1 MGDRLTTEPEPIWD
15 LEAEKAV
22 LGACMTV
29 PYIVGYI
36 RAVLPEPVAFL
47 RPGHQIIYTAIL
59 DLYDSDAPTDT
70 IAVKNHL
77 QRAKTLGQVGGPL
90 YLHDLMQGALGVG
103 DPAYHAGIV
112 LRHYRNRVGAAEADR
127 ISVRLRTA
135 DPDDGPELLRELAE
149 RLIKTADT
157 ITVGRPQRHIV
168 DLDEFLNAPEEEYDW
183 LIPGLLER
191 GDRLMLTGPEGG
203 GKSTLWRQIAIQ
215 AASGIHP
222 FTGETIPPLRVL
234 YLDLEN
240 SERQSRRK
248 LRPLRIQARDAYQ
261 SGQLTIEVRPAGLDL
276 LTAEDNAWLD
286 DLVAEARPDLLL
298 TGPLYRMASGDPIEE
313 KHARSVSQALDR
325 IRNRG
330 CAVLIETHCPHG
342 TGGQKRPERPYGA
355 SLWLR
360 WPEFGL
366 FLADDGAVRH
376 WRGARDE
383 RSFPTLL
390 KRGGEWPWTAV
401 TDKKLL
407 QWAQIKECRMQ
418 FLEPMTMRDVEEA
431 TGIPKSTV
439 ARILSDHRVEWDALN
454 GMSVERVG

>member
-1 MGDRLTTEPEPIWD
+1 MTTEPDPIWD
-15 LEAEKAV
+15 LEAEQAV

-29 PYIVGYI
+29 PYIVGHI
-36 RAVLPEPVAFL
+36 RAVIPEPRAFL
-47 RPGHQIIYTAIL
+47 RPQHQIVYAAIL
-59 DLYDSDAPTDT
+59 DLVDQDAPTDT
-70 IAVKNHL
+70 VAIKDYL
-77 QRAKTLGQVGGPL
+77 QRAKTLGQAGGHE
-90 YLHDLMQGALGVG
+90 YLLTLDRAALIAG
-103 DPAYHAGIV
+103 DPAYHARIV
-112 LRHYRNRVGAAEADR
+112 MRHWRNRIGAAEADR
-127 ISVRLRTA
+127 VALRLRAA
-135 DPDDGPELLRELAE
+135 DPDDGPELLRELGE
-149 RLIKTADT
+149 KLIKTADT
-157 ITVGRPQRHIV
+157 VTVGRPQRQIV

-248 LRPLRIQARDAYQ
+248 LRPLRIQAADAYRA
-261 SGQLTIEVRPAGLDL
+261 GQLVIEVRPAGLDL
-276 LTAEDNAWLD
+276 LTAEDNTWLD

-342 TGGQKRPERPYGA
+342 NAGQRRPERPYGA

-366 FLADDGAVRH
+366 FLADDGVIRH

-383 RSFPTLL
+383 RDFPTLL
-390 KRGGEWPWTAV
+390 KRGGQWPWTAV
-401 TDKKLL
+401 TDKKTI
-407 QWAQIKECRMQ
+407 QWTQIKECRLQ

-439 ARILSDHRVEWDALN
+439 ARILADHRVEWDALN
-454 GMSVERVG
+454 GMSMERVG